1 MWQVT
6 FLDVCG
12 LIYILRTKNIA
23 FLQYHEINIAIVTK
37 ASNNWVLF
45 ECTKCKQTLNEV
57 EILKNWFSVWNYFFF
72 VVVPLASLLFFP
84 IKGQSSLSLSFS
96 TSFSFSLSLFNLW
109 IASSSPINIWLS
121 TIFFPNWSFVCRFWK
136 WKITK
141 NLTGFLQGKT

>member
-84 IKGQSSLSLSFS
+84 IKGQSFSLSLSL
-96 TSFSFSLSLFNLW
+96 SLSLSISLFLNLFPFLSLSFQPLNSFFFSNQYLAFNYL
-109 IASSSPINIWLS
+109 
-121 TIFFPNWSFVCRFWK
+121 FFQTEVLFVDSGNEK
-136 WKITK
+136 
-141 NLTGFLQGKT
+141 